1 MKDERNSCSHMHIQ
15 DCSFIE
21 RKIIFYLQHIQYQ
34 EKNDRKGNA
43 RNGRI
48 KYQVFTS
55 APIYRSQR
63 RTQNAGGLGHENY
76 RTSRQKVSSK

>member
-1 MKDERNSCSHMHIQ
+1 MKDERNIAAHI
-15 DCSFIE
+15 CMYKTVVLSNE
-21 RKIIFYLQHIQYQ
+21 NSYLQHIEYQ

-63 RTQNAGGLGHENY
+63 RT
-76 RTSRQKVSSK
+76 